1 MNRTSSIFSPRL
13 SAALCSGLFAGSLAA
28 AACAQEPNPTSVPA
42 PREAVV
48 TQSGDVF
55 FYKVK
60 VVQRDIDAVNYL
72 HRSGSTKVAFVG
84 TGALPGAKGEA
95 EVKSERGKI
104 TVNAEFKGLTPANG
118 FGPEYL
124 TYVLWAISPD
134 GRPANLGE
142 ILPSGTKNNISVS
155 VPLQA
160 FGLIVTAE
168 PYYAVSTPS
177 DVVVLKNVFTDSTN
191 GVLEKVTAHT
201 TLYPRGMYSAE
212 TDGAHTVSH
221 PITRNEHSPLELFE
235 AENALRIAQAA
246 GAQKYSPDIYAK
258 ANEDLMNA
266 SQMDENKHRD
276 EKMEITYAR
285 QAVERA
291 EDARVDTLR
300 KEAAERQRNAE
311 LARNAA
317 QDQAAASA
325 AQAAASAV
333 QAQQAQAQA
342 EQAKLDAEKADLA
355 KQQAEAARAKADAE
369 AAEARA
375 RAAQANQEVAS
386 ANQVRERLRSQL
398 NQVLATSESARGL
411 IVNMSDVL
419 FDTGKS
425 NLKQQTQISL
435 AKVAGILEAYPG
447 LKVQVEGYTD
457 STGSDELN
465 QKLSESRAGA
475 VKDFLVGQGVN
486 MNNITAQGFGKA
498 DPVADNTTA
507 QGRSQNRRVN
517 LVVSGDAI
525 GVKESAPAAGNQ

>member
-1 MNRTSSIFSPRL
+1 MTRSIRTKL
-13 SAALCSGLFAGSLAA
+13 SRRNLSLAVCSLSFAVVAAGSV
-28 AACAQEPNPTSVPA
+28 CAQEPNPTSVPA

-72 HRSGSTKVAFVG
+72 HRSGSTKVAFEG
-84 TGALPGAKGEA
+84 TSLLPGAHGDTD
-95 EVKSERGKI
+95 VKSERGKI
-104 TVNAEFKGLTPANG
+104 TVNADFKGLTPANG

-142 ILPSGTKNNISVS
+142 ILPAGTKNNISVS

-177 DVVVLKNVFTDSTN
+177 DVVVLKNVFTDNTN

-201 TLYPRGMYSAE
+201 TLYPRGLYSE
-212 TDGAHTVSH
+212 TTDGAHTVSH
-221 PITRNEHSPLELFE
+221 PVTRNERSPLELYE
-235 AENALRIAQAA
+235 AYNAVRIAEAA
-246 GAQKYSPDIYAK
+246 GADKYSADIMAK
-258 ANEDLMNA
+258 ANEDLKNA
-266 SQMDENKHRD
+266 SDIDGSKKRD
-276 EKMEITYAR
+276 EKMEITFAR

-311 LARNAA
+311 LARNKA
-317 QDQAAASA
+317 QDEAAAS
-325 AQAAASAV
+325 QM
-333 QAQQAQAQA
+333 QAQQSALQAQQSQEQA
-342 EQAKLDAEKADLA
+342 ERAKLDADRARIAAEQAQAD
-355 KQQAEAARAKADAE
+355 KAKADAE

-375 RAAQANQEVAS
+375 RAAAANKEVEN
-386 ANQVRERLRSQL
+386 ANQVREKLRSQL
-398 NQVLATSESARGL
+398 NAVLATSESARGL

-419 FDTGKS
+419 FDTGKYT
-425 NLKQQTQISL
+425 LKPGTQISL
-435 AKVAGILEAYPG
+435 AKVSGILQAYPG

-457 STGSDELN
+457 SVGGDDYN
-465 QKLSESRAGA
+465 QKLSENRANG
-475 VKDFLVGQGVN
+475 VMNFLVSQGVAQDH
-486 MNNITAQGFGKA
+486 ISAQGFGKSN
-498 DPVADNTTA
+498 PVADNSTA
-507 QGRSQNRRVN
+507 TGRSQNRRVN

-525 GVKESAPAAGNQ
+525 GIATSAGGTN